1 MYISFR
7 FQNGISCVRCGSFR
21 RRELSRNLAASVRPL
36 TSEYPC
42 GEHIA
47 GDRVTNSLGASEV
60 IEDFRFAHARIGFF
74 KAGNDH
80 LYIGFARRTD
90 HEIVAG
96 GGEGKDRML
105 ILHSGLDETA
115 VKADSSDFPLVALG
129 QVLVGRHDHIAR
141 NSLSIFLPDY
151 VVELAIG
158 DKVHAG
164 KRYRVGCNW
173 ADEANRAVPCVRVIG
188 KEEFMTESDWT
199 VGAGGRFVAATRIS
213 PCRSLRLSSL
223 DVAIKTFPKKIGAV
237 SGVPDEV
244 IFGDGWVAGCHDEF

>member
-1 MYISFR
+1 
-7 FQNGISCVRCGSFR
+7 
-21 RRELSRNLAASVRPL
+21 
-36 TSEYPC
+36 
-42 GEHIA
+42 
-47 GDRVTNSLGASEV
+47 
-60 IEDFRFAHARIGFF
+60 
-74 KAGNDH
+74 
-80 LYIGFARRTD
+80 
-90 HEIVAG
+90 
-96 GGEGKDRML
+96 ML
-105 ILHSGLDETA
+105 ILRSGLDETA
-115 VKADSSDFPLVALG
+115 VKADSGDFPLVALR

-158 DKVHAG
+158 NKVHAG

-199 VGAGGRFVAATRIS
+199 VGEGVRFVAATRIS

-244 IFGDGWVAGCHDEF
+244 IFGDGWVAGCHGRILNESGSDAMESHRFLWRGSDGRFQKRHRTMAGLLRPGNPSVSRFEEETCKGRRARELCVRFVPLAKRRTQPAQWEVETRLTPQLT